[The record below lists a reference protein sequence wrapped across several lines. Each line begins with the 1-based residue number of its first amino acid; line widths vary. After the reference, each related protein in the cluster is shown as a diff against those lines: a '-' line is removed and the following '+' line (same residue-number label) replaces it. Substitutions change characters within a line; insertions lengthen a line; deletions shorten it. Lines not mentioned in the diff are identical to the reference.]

1 MMRDRTRTPLGRIA
15 LVFASALLGA
25 CSSPVEIDVQIVN
38 PCNNDV
44 IDEVDFLRFEPRGT
58 NIDSEGLST
67 IVDVADRQLAAPIA
81 IPLTED
87 FRLVVTGHKGSP
99 DAPIA
104 AIGVSSAHD
113 LTMSEGTVPIRVPF
127 ALVDSFYRTTD
138 LADPETCSGLAV
150 TRFGATATY
159 LPSSGTVLVVGGE
172 DRTSD
177 GTFQFSRAVEL
188 YNPAD
193 GTFSRVAELP
203 ASLAR
208 AFHTATLLADG
219 RVLIAGGESLI
230 FDQQNQPIREALRT
244 ALIIDARDPS
254 DIKVDPNRDVVPM
267 QRKRTGHSAARLA
280 DGRVVVAGGRD
291 FTPSSNPQDQLFVA
305 EVEIFDPD
313 KKIFLLPDD
322 GTGAS
327 TVKMSQPRAGHSGL
341 LLGTG
346 RDVLFSGGYNSTGVL
361 RSAEVLRFG
370 DNRVQVVTSSITLG
384 VGALFHAASLMD
396 DGRVLYSGGYDSLED
411 GVPPAALPKNASN
424 DVEMWEFRDAS
435 GQLGVTCRAT
445 MTTGRGFHTQAG
457 IGRSNAVFIGGRG
470 TDGMPHASSEVVPL
484 TAGASCFAST
494 PKVIEMAEAR
504 TDHVSVSLGSGEVL
518 VVGGRKHTSTSDI
531 FGASLGSA
539 EVFSPARN
547 P

>member
-1 MMRDRTRTPLGRIA
+1 MSTNNRRASLSLSAA
-15 LVFASALLGA
+15 LAGLWA
-25 CSSPVEIDVQIVN
+25 CSSPVEVDVQIVN
-38 PCNNDV
+38 PCDADV

-58 NIDSEGLST
+58 DIDSEGLST
-67 IVDVADRQLAAPIA
+67 IVDVTDRALAEPIA
-81 IPLTED
+81 IPLTTD
-87 FRLVVTGHKGSP
+87 FRLVVTGHKGDP
-99 DAPIA
+99 DSPIA
-104 AIGVSSAHD
+104 AIGVSAATD
-113 LTMSEGTVPIRVPF
+113 LTAGEGIVPIRVPF

-138 LADPETCSGLAV
+138 LTDPETCSGLAV

-159 LPSSGTVLVVGGE
+159 MPASGTVLVVGGE
-172 DRTSD
+172 DRTED

-193 GTFSRVAELP
+193 GSFSRVAELP

-230 FDQQNQPIREALRT
+230 FDAQNQPVREALRT
-244 ALIIDARDPS
+244 ALIIDARDPAEV
-254 DIKVDPNRDVVPM
+254 KVDPNRDVVPM
-267 QRKRTGHSAARLA
+267 QRKRTGHTAARLA

-291 FTPSSNPQDQLFVA
+291 FTPSSDPKDQVFVA

-313 KKIFLLPDD
+313 KRIFLLPDD
-322 GTGAS
+322 GTGAA
-327 TVKMSQPRAGHSGL
+327 TVKMAQPRAGHSGL

-346 RDVLFSGGYNSTGVL
+346 RDVLFAGGYNSTGVL
-361 RSAEVLRFG
+361 RNAEILRFA
-370 DNRVQVVTSSITLG
+370 DNRTRVVTSSITLG
-384 VGALFHAASLMD
+384 VGALFHAASLLD
-396 DGRVLYSGGYDSLED
+396 DGRILFSGGYDSLED
-411 GVPPAALPKNASN
+411 GVPPASLPVNASN

-457 IGRSNAVFIGGRG
+457 IGRSNAVFMGGRG
-470 TDGMPHASSEVVPL
+470 QDGMPHSSAEVVPL

-494 PKVIEMAEAR
+494 PKVIEMGEAR
-504 TDHVSVSLGSGEVL
+504 TDHVSVGLGSGEVL
-518 VVGGRKHTSTSDI
+518 VVGGRRHSSTQDI
-531 FGASLGSA
+531 FGSSIGTA

>member
-1 MMRDRTRTPLGRIA
+1 MRSMLGRA
-15 LVFASALLGA
+15 ALLGSVAGLSA
-25 CSSPVEIDVQIVN
+25 CSSPVEVDVQIVN

-44 IDEVDFLRFEPRGT
+44 LDSVDFLRFEPRGT
-58 NIDSEGLST
+58 NLDSDGLST
-67 IVDVADRQLAAPIA
+67 IVDVADRQLGAPIA
-81 IPLTED
+81 IPLVED

-104 AIGVSSAHD
+104 AIGVSAAHD
-113 LTMSEGTVPIRVPF
+113 LTGAEETVPIRVPF
-127 ALVDSFYRTTD
+127 ALVDSFYRTTNLSEPD
-138 LADPETCSGLAV
+138 SCSSLQV

-159 LPSSGTVLVVGGE
+159 LPSSGTVLIVGGE
-172 DRTSD
+172 DRTAD
-177 GTFQFSRAVEL
+177 GTFQFSRSVEL

-193 GTFSRVAELP
+193 GTFRKAAELP

-219 RVLIAGGESLI
+219 RVLVAGGESLI

-244 ALIIDARDPS
+244 ALIIDPRDPN
-254 DIKVDPNRDVVPM
+254 DVKVDPNRDVVPM

-291 FTPSSNPQDQLFVA
+291 FTPSSNPRDQLFVA

-327 TVKMSQPRAGHSGL
+327 TVKLSQPRAGHSGL

-346 RDVLFSGGYNSTGVL
+346 RDVLLAGGYNSTGVL

-370 DNRVQVVTSSITLG
+370 ESRVRVVTSSVTLG

-396 DGRVLYSGGYDSLED
+396 DGRVLLSGGYDSLED
-411 GVPPAALPKNASN
+411 GIPAAALPRNASN
-424 DVEMWEFRDAS
+424 DVEMLEFRDAT
-435 GQLGVTCRAT
+435 GLIGVTCRAT

-470 TDGMPHASSEVVPL
+470 QDGMPHASAEVVPL

-518 VVGGRKHTSTSDI
+518 VVGGRKHTSTTDV
-531 FGASLGSA
+531 FGASIGSA